1 MPAARVVGMAVFTY
15 QARDDGGKRVDGRQ
29 EAASRAAIVSEL
41 QSRGLTPIAVR
52 EAAVAARGRKRLSD
66 RRLAGAYGQL
76 ADLLKAGVPLLR
88 SLGLV
93 ARGKSDPRLAA
104 AMAGIAERV
113 SEGERLADSMRS
125 IGGFPEIHI
134 AMVQAGERGGFLEE
148 VLSELSTFLE
158 HQAER
163 RATVLG
169 NMIYPVILLLVG
181 VGVIVAAL
189 VLFVPKFQD
198 FFGEMELP
206 LATRLLLGM
215 SDLVTG
221 WWPLAVVLV
230 VGGVVGWI
238 LVRDRPGIRH
248 HAAGLQLRLP
258 LVGDLVRTMAVA
270 RFTRMLGTLL
280 ANGIPLLASMRI
292 SREAAGNPLLADAI
306 DAAAEAVGGGES
318 LARPLEQSGLF
329 GEEVVEMI
337 SVGESANNLPV
348 VLVGIARNAERR
360 TDRILGTM
368 LKLMEPAML
377 LVLAGAVMFI
387 FLALVVPMMSLSSQ
401 ID

>member
-1 MPAARVVGMAVFTY
+1 M
-15 QARDDGGKRVDGRQ
+15 
-29 EAASRAAIVSEL
+29 
-41 QSRGLTPIAVR
+41 
-52 EAAVAARGRKRLSD
+52 
-66 RRLAGAYGQL
+66 
-76 ADLLKAGVPLLR
+76 
-88 SLGLV
+88 
-93 ARGKSDPRLAA
+93 
-104 AMAGIAERV
+104 
-113 SEGERLADSMRS
+113 
-125 IGGFPEIHI
+125 GGFPEIHI

-181 VGVIVAAL
+181 IGVIVAAL

-206 LATRLLLGM
+206 LATRMLLGM

-221 WWPLAVVLV
+221 WWPVAVVAV
-230 VGGVVGWI
+230 FVGVAGWLFI
-238 LVRDRPGIRH
+238 RDRPGIRH
-248 HAAGLQLRLP
+248 RAAGIQLRLP
-258 LVGDLVRTMAVA
+258 LFGDLVRTMAVA

-306 DAAAEAVGGGES
+306 DAAAEAVGGGEP
-318 LARPLEQSGLF
+318 LAGPLEQSGLF

-360 TDRILGTM
+360 TDRILETM

>member
-1 MPAARVVGMAVFTY
+1 MLAARVVGMAVFTY
-15 QARDDGGKRVDGRQ
+15 QARDVGGRRVDGRQ

-52 EAAVAARGRKRLSD
+52 EAMVKTRDRKRISD

-104 AMAGIAERV
+104 AIGGIAERV
-113 SEGERLADSMRS
+113 AEGERLADSMRS
-125 IGGFPEIHI
+125 MGGFPEIHI

-181 VGVIVAAL
+181 IGVIVAAL

-206 LATRLLLGM
+206 LATRMLLGM

-221 WWPLAVVLV
+221 WWPVAVVAV
-230 VGGVVGWI
+230 FVGVAGWLFI
-238 LVRDRPGIRH
+238 RDRPGIRH
-248 HAAGLQLRLP
+248 RAAGIQLRLP
-258 LVGDLVRTMAVA
+258 LFGDLVRTMAVA

-306 DAAAEAVGGGES
+306 DAAAEAVGGGEP
-318 LARPLEQSGLF
+318 LAGPLEQSGLF

-360 TDRILGTM
+360 TDRILETM